1 MSFLHDAFMQRAL
14 LVALAL
20 GPLCGLLGVFVTARR
35 MSFFSDTIA
44 HAALAGVAGGFLLG
58 FEDPTLPVLGVC
70 CVIAVLLLWLQEN
83 TDLLTDTIM
92 AVLLSTSVATGVV
105 LLSLQKNRWAE
116 LDKYLFGDILSVG
129 WGDVGWAIG
138 VALTVGALLFAGLN
152 QLALLTASEDL
163 AHVSG
168 IPVRALNYAFVLVLT
183 ITVALTIRLLGI
195 VLVTSLIV
203 IPPAAARNVARNLR
217 QQIIL
222 SIALGLF
229 GAGGGVALSY
239 PLDLPSGPTI
249 TLCLATL
256 FILSFVLGLWRREP
270 SPKFSPTEPMPP
282 RPRTTP

>member
-1 MSFLHDAFMQRAL
+1 MSFLEDAFMQRAL

-44 HAALAGVAGGFLLG
+44 HAALAGVAGGFMLG
-58 FEDPTLPVLGVC
+58 FQDPTLPVLAVC
-70 CVIAVLLLWLQEN
+70 CLVAVLLLWLKER

-92 AVLLSTSVATGVV
+92 AVLLSTSVATGVI

-116 LDKYLFGDILSVG
+116 LDKYLFGDILSVS
-129 WGDVGWAIG
+129 WYDAGWAGG
-138 VALTVGALLFAGLN
+138 VALAVGAALFIGLN

-168 IPVRALNYAFVLVLT
+168 IPVRAVNYAFVLVLT
-183 ITVALTIRLLGI
+183 VTVALTIRLLGI

-222 SIALGLF
+222 SLGLGLV
-229 GAGGGVALSY
+229 GAVGGVALSF

-249 TLCLATL
+249 TLTLAAV
-256 FILSFVLGLWRREP
+256 FILSFALSRWRLDPDRTDAAAT
-270 SPKFSPTEPMPP
+270 SAPP
-282 RPRTTP
+282 FTP